1 MEANGMSD
9 IEGKA
14 ARVAANERGAVS
26 EFSINRTKRTDRNIQ
41 RLNSFLPRLTRR
53 CPTRLSRPCR
63 SSHSLHSSTS
73 LGMTDHKDAAD
84 QPSRGLRLCKH
95 GRRYTEAGS
104 VSLTASGTG
113 LSTGAGSMEI
123 ISNSPF

>member
-26 EFSINRTKRTDRNIQ
+26 EFQLTGLKRTDRNIQ
-41 RLNSFLPRLTRR
+41 RLNSFVPRLTRR

-73 LGMTDHKDAAD
+73 LGMTDHKAAAD
-84 QPSRGLRLCKH
+84 QPSRGLRLGKH
-95 GRRYTEAGS
+95 GRRYS
-104 VSLTASGTG
+104 FRPRRVQFR
-113 LSTGAGSMEI
+113 
-123 ISNSPF
+123 SPLRAQACRQAPARWK

>member
-26 EFSINRTKRTDRNIQ
+26 EFQLTGLKRTDRNIQ
-41 RLNSFLPRLTRR
+41 RLNSFVPRLTRR

-73 LGMTDHKDAAD
+73 LGMTDHKD
-84 QPSRGLRLCKH
+84 RGRPAFAVATARQARPPLQFQ
-95 GRRYTEAGS
+95 TEAGS
-104 VSLTASGTG
+104 ASVSD
-113 LSTGAGSMEI
+113 
-123 ISNSPF
+123 